1 MLRGGGTGFCLAA
14 DICDL
19 LWFKTRV
26 TSSLTRRSPTPVKP
40 FSPSFA
46 RQLRT
51 ALADWYRKSARDL
64 PWRRDS
70 SPYAVLVSEFMLQ
83 QTQVVTATAYFERW
97 MRRFPNIQTLADAPE
112 QDVLKEWQGLGYY
125 SRARNLHKAAKEIVA
140 RFGGDIP
147 DAPAELLTLPGV
159 GPYSA
164 GAVAAFAFD
173 RPAAAVDA
181 NIARVLARLANLDT
195 PIDSPAG
202 SREIWR
208 IATELLPEASGGRI
222 HTSALM
228 ELGAMVCLPRLPQ
241 CLICPIQ
248 SLCRAKSPESLPVK
262 SPRRATIAIR
272 EHAAWIVQKDQLL
285 LEQQKGKRAGGLWK
299 LPSMNQMLA
308 NVPVLY
314 EGVYPFTHHKITLT
328 VQEADLPPPENNSH
342 QWFPLETVLTDAPL
356 TAGHRRA
363 IEALVK
369 KQTNQ
374 ASAILTSASPT

>member
-1 MLRGGGTGFCLAA
+1 M
-14 DICDL
+14 
-19 LWFKTRV
+19 
-26 TSSLTRRSPTPVKP
+26 KP

-64 PWRRDS
+64 PWRRDT

-83 QTQVVTATAYFERW
+83 QTQVVTATSYFERW
-97 MRRFPNIQTLADAPE
+97 MLRFPNIQTLADAPE

-125 SRARNLHKAAKEIVA
+125 SRARNLHKAAKQIVA

-147 DAPAELLTLPGV
+147 DDPAELLSLPGV

-173 RPAAAVDA
+173 RPAPAVDA
-181 NIARVLARLANLDT
+181 NIARVLARVANLHS
-195 PIDSPAG
+195 PIDTPAG
-202 SREIWR
+202 SREIWQM
-208 IATELLPEASGGRI
+208 ATELLPEARGGRV

-262 SPRRATIAIR
+262 SPRRATVAIS
-272 EHAAWIVQKDQLL
+272 EHAGWIVQKELLL
-285 LEQQKGKRAGGLWK
+285 LEQQNGKRARGLWK

-308 NVPVLY
+308 NTPILY

-328 VQEADLPPPENNSH
+328 VQEADIPPTENNAH
-342 QWFPLETVLTDAPL
+342 RWFPIETVLTDAPL

-369 KQTNQ
+369 KQTTQ
-374 ASAILTSASPT
+374 ALAVRNSATPS